1 MMADILA
8 IAAHP
13 DDVELNV
20 AGTLLKS
27 QDEGHTIAIC
37 DLTAGE
43 RGSRGSAELRTAE
56 CARANAV
63 LGVDA
68 STRWNLGIPDGDIEI
83 TKENV
88 LRVVRAIRHFRPSV
102 IVFPGERDRHP
113 DHEHAH
119 RLVREAYFDAGLRH
133 VATTHDGVP
142 QEPHRP
148 ERIYTFTQR
157 YEREPDFIIDISE
170 QFERKL
176 ESIAAYS
183 SQFTIP
189 GRDREVREG
198 EPETFISSPEFM
210 EYYIARMR
218 QWGFLVGGRYGEGF
232 NTVAGPVRVA
242 HLLATV

>member
-1 MMADILA
+1 MPDILA

-13 DDVELNV
+13 DDIELNV
-20 AGTLLKS
+20 AGTLLLS
-27 QDEGHTIAIC
+27 RDGGHTIAIC

-43 RGSRGSAELRTAE
+43 RGSRGSAELREQE

-68 STRWNLGIPDGDIEI
+68 STRWNLGIPDGDIAI
-83 TKENV
+83 TKENI
-88 LRVVRAIRHFRPSV
+88 LKVVRAIRHFRPTV
-102 IVFPGERDRHP
+102 LIFPGERDRHP

-133 VATTHDGVP
+133 VATEHAGVA
-142 QEPHRP
+142 QTPHRP
-148 ERIYTFTQR
+148 ERIYTFVQR
-157 YEREPDFIIDISE
+157 YEREPDFIVDISA

-176 ESIAAYS
+176 DAIAAYS

-189 GRDREVREG
+189 GREREIREG

-218 QWGFLVGGRYGEGF
+218 QWGFLVGARYGEGF
-232 NTVAGPVRVA
+232 NTVSGPVKVPS
-242 HLLATV
+242 LMATV

>member
-1 MMADILA
+1 MADILA

-27 QDEGHTIAIC
+27 RAAGRSIAIC

-43 RGSRGSAELRTAE
+43 RGSRGSADLRRAE
-56 CARANAV
+56 CDAANAV

-68 STRWNLGIPDGDIEI
+68 STRWNLGIPDGDIAVS
-83 TKENV
+83 KENI
-88 LRVVRAIRHFRPSV
+88 LAVVRAIRHFRPAV
-102 IVFPGERDRHP
+102 LLFPGERDRHP

-133 VATTHDGVP
+133 VHTEHDGVA
-142 QEPHRP
+142 QAPHRP
-148 ERIYTFTQR
+148 ERIYTFIQR

-170 QFERKL
+170 HFERKL
-176 ESIAAYS
+176 DAIGAYA

-189 GRDREVREG
+189 GRERQVREG

-232 NTVAGPVRVA
+232 NTVSGPVKVEG
-242 HLLATV
+242 LMETV

>member
-1 MMADILA
+1 MADILA

-13 DDVELNV
+13 DDIELNV

-27 QDEGHTIAIC
+27 RDNGRSIAVC

-43 RGSRGSAELRTAE
+43 RGSRGSEELRRE
-56 CARANAV
+56 ESRRANAV
-63 LGVDA
+63 LGVNDA
-68 STRWNLGIPDGDIEI
+68 TRWNLHIPDGDIAI

-88 LRVVRAIRHFRPSV
+88 LKVVRAIRHFRPTV
-102 IVFPGERDRHP
+102 MIFPGERDRHP

-133 VATTHDGVP
+133 VETEHDGAP
-142 QEPHRP
+142 QAPHRP
-148 ERIYTFTQR
+148 ERIYTFVQR
-157 YEREPDFIIDISE
+157 YEREPDFIIDISA

-176 ESIAAYS
+176 DAIGAYS

-189 GRDREVREG
+189 GREREVREG

-232 NTVAGPVRVA
+232 NTVSGPVKVA
-242 HLLATV
+242 GLMETV

>member
-1 MMADILA
+1 MADILA

-27 QDEGHTIAIC
+27 RDAGRTIAIC

-43 RGSRGSAELRTAE
+43 RGSRGSSELRRAE
-56 CARANAV
+56 CDAANAV

-68 STRWNLGIPDGDIEI
+68 TTRWNLGIPDGDIAVS
-83 TKENV
+83 KENV
-88 LRVVRAIRHFRPSV
+88 HAVVRAIRHFRPV
-102 IVFPGERDRHP
+102 VLLFPGERDRHP

-133 VATTHDGVP
+133 VHTEHDGLA
-142 QEPHRP
+142 QSPHRP
-148 ERIYTFTQR
+148 ERIYTFIQR

-176 ESIAAYS
+176 DAIGAYS

-189 GRDREVREG
+189 GRERQEREG

-232 NTVAGPVRVA
+232 NTVSGPVKVEG
-242 HLLATV
+242 LMETV

>member
-1 MMADILA
+1 MVDILA

-13 DDVELNV
+13 DDIELNV

-27 QDEGHTIAIC
+27 RDEGRTIAVC

-43 RGSRGSAELRTAE
+43 RGSRGSEELRREETR
-56 CARANAV
+56 RANAV
-63 LGVDA
+63 LGVDDA
-68 STRWNLGIPDGDIEI
+68 TRWNLRIPDGDIAI
-83 TKENV
+83 TKENI
-88 LRVVRAIRHFRPSV
+88 LKVVVAIRHFRPAV
-102 IVFPGERDRHP
+102 LLFPGERDRHP

-133 VATTHDGVP
+133 VQTEHDGAA

-148 ERIYTFTQR
+148 ERIYTFVQR
-157 YEREPDFIIDISE
+157 YEREPDFIIDISA

-176 ESIAAYS
+176 DAIGAYS

-189 GRDREVREG
+189 GREREVREG

-218 QWGFLVGGRYGEGF
+218 QWGFLIGARHGEGF
-232 NTVAGPVRVA
+232 NTVSGPVKVPG
-242 HLLATV
+242 LIETV

>member
-1 MMADILA
+1 MADILA

-13 DDVELNV
+13 DDIELNV

-27 QDEGHTIAIC
+27 RDAGRTIAIC

-43 RGSRGSAELRTAE
+43 RGSRGSAELRRRE
-56 CARANAV
+56 CASASAV
-63 LGVDA
+63 LGVDV
-68 STRWNLGIPDGDIEI
+68 STRWNLGIPDGDIAL
-83 TKENV
+83 TKANM
-88 LRVVRAIRHFRPSV
+88 LKVVRAIRHFRPTV
-102 IVFPGERDRHP
+102 LLFPGERDRHP

-133 VATTHDGVP
+133 VQSEHDGVS
-142 QEPHRP
+142 QSPHRP
-148 ERIYTFTQR
+148 ERIYTFVQR

-170 QFERKL
+170 QFDRKL
-176 ESIAAYS
+176 EAIGAYE

-189 GRDREVREG
+189 GRERQVRDG

-232 NTVAGPVRVA
+232 NTVSGPVKVEG
-242 HLLATV
+242 LMETV